1 LFNNFPI
8 GYDRRIL
15 ASVDSTNAEAFRIVK
30 TVSGPTW
37 LLGLKQT
44 QGRGRRGRRWMDPE
58 GNFAGTLL
66 LFPKGDAHL
75 FALRSFVMSLAL
87 ADSFEALFPNQITCE
102 LKWPNDTL
110 LNGAKVAG
118 ILLETV
124 ALSAGQMALAIG
136 VGVNLKNSPDAS
148 NLERRALPPS
158 SIYGLTGQ
166 TITPEAFL
174 PTLAFAFSE
183 REAQFNAY
191 GFEPIRTAWLER
203 AANIGQM
210 ITARTQRDEYVG
222 RFDSVDQSGHLI
234 LDTQNGRR
242 AIAAA
247 DIYF

>member
-1 LFNNFPI
+1 MYNNFPI

-15 ASVDSTNAEAFRIVK
+15 ASVDSTNAEAVRNAK
-30 TVSGPTW
+30 TVGGPTW
-37 LLGLKQT
+37 FLGLKQT
-44 QGRGRRGRRWMDPE
+44 QGRGRRGRAWMDPE

-66 LFPKGDAHL
+66 LFPKGDPHS

-87 ADSFEALFPNQITCE
+87 ADSFATLFPHQVSCQ
-102 LKWPNDTL
+102 LKWPNDAL

-124 ALSAGQMALAIG
+124 ALSAGQLALVIG
-136 VGVNLKNSPDAS
+136 VGVNLKNAPKAS
-148 NLERRALPPS
+148 NLETHALPPAS
-158 SIYGLTGQ
+158 LYGLTGQ
-166 TITPEAFL
+166 VITPEAFL
-174 PTLAFAFSE
+174 PTLASAFAL
-183 REAQFNAY
+183 REEQFNAY
-191 GFEPIRTAWLER
+191 GFEPIRTSWLER

-222 RFDSVDQSGHLI
+222 RFDSVDQAGHLI
-234 LDTQNGRR
+234 LDTQDGRR

>member
-1 LFNNFPI
+1 
-8 GYDRRIL
+8 
-15 ASVDSTNAEAFRIVK
+15 
-30 TVSGPTW
+30 
-37 LLGLKQT
+37 
-44 QGRGRRGRRWMDPE
+44 MDPE

-66 LFPKGDAHL
+66 LFPQGDPHS

-87 ADSFEALFPNQITCE
+87 ADSFETLFPHQVTCQ
-102 LKWPNDTL
+102 LKWPNDAL

-136 VGVNLKNSPDAS
+136 VGVNLKNAPEAS
-148 NLERRALPPS
+148 NLENRALPPA

-166 TITPEAFL
+166 VITPEAFL
-174 PTLAFAFSE
+174 PTLASAFAV

-191 GFEPIRTAWLER
+191 GFDPIRTAWLER

-210 ITARTQRDEYVG
+210 ITARTQRDEYMG

-234 LDTQNGRR
+234 LDTTDGRR